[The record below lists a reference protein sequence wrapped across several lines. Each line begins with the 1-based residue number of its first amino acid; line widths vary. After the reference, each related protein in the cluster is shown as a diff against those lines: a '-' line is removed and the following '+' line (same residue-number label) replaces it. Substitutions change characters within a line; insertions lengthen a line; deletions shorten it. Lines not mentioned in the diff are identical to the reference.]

1 MGRKKAFIPFQ
12 PHVPTEQTREI
23 AASLAGFGLS
33 QQLIAA
39 TLKINVDTLTKYY
52 LADMEIGRAKTHA
65 KVANAI
71 VVNAVDNMN
80 VAAQQLYAKTQMG
93 WSETSKVEHS
103 GALMVVA
110 PWLNQRRIVDVETVD
125 LHDKDTDEQQ
135 TLTQPDIQ
143 PDKLSDKPPG
153 RPVIVRRDPKRV
165 RASRANAK
173 LGGAAR
179 AAQIK
184 NAAAHPGASDRQAGG
199 ANFNMAAPT
208 KNSKNEVV

>member
-12 PHVPTEQTREI
+12 PHVPTEQTREV

-93 WSETSKVEHS
+93 WSETNKVEHS
-103 GALMVVA
+103 GALMVIA
-110 PWLNQRRIVDVETVD
+110 PWLNQRKIVDVSE
-125 LHDKDTDEQQ
+125 HIDTDEQQ
-135 TLTQPDIQ
+135 SLAGPDTQSDAI
-143 PDKLSDKPPG
+143 SDKPPG

-199 ANFNMAAPT
+199 VNFNMAAPT
-208 KNSKNEVV
+208 KNSDL